1 MLLKDF
7 FAKKIKCSEGR
18 REEKVCDG
26 VVADKVGTGAPGN
39 EKCFKA
45 DQSLECLQRYGV
57 YVKTGPF
64 LSTLYRFFFQ
74 ASVLTAVLEIHDRP
88 VVFLPGHHHL

>member
-45 DQSLECLQRYGV
+45 DQSLESLQRCV
-57 YVKTGPF
+57 YVSPF
-64 LSTLYRFFFQ
+64 QENRT
-74 ASVLTAVLEIHDRP
+74 IP
-88 VVFLPGHHHL
+88 VHTVQVFLPGICGDSCSRNT